1 MDYILAGGLVVSAT
15 GRERANLLIENG
27 RIAAWVGDPAGRGLP
42 VVDVAGK
49 LILPGLIDAHTH
61 FQMPSGEF
69 ITVDDFVSGG
79 ALAASA
85 GVTSIVDFIEPAPGQ
100 DLAQAIGARFG
111 EARGC
116 PVDYQFHLVIPQRF
130 ARDTDWYDLMEQHQ
144 LAAVK
149 GFTTYREGGL
159 CLDDGDIEALLD
171 WARLRRGL
179 LTLHAEAD
187 GLLKEA
193 GRQLVTGGHEQVRF
207 FPCSRPAGAEQQAVQ
222 KTLELGTPPV
232 PVYFVHISAAVSLE
246 TIAKARQEQP
256 GRTVWVETCPQY
268 LVLDQSLYDRDDSCL
283 FTVCPPLRTVADQNA
298 LWRGLRNGLVDVV
311 ASDHCAFSV
320 AMKTSAGWQSVRP
333 GLPAV
338 DAILPVLVNVG
349 IAEGR
354 IEWEDLVRLTAENP
368 ARLFRLQGKG
378 GLTPGNDADCL
389 VIDQSKVTGRQEQ
402 RSLSLG
408 SRAGY
413 SPFSPAHLE
422 RGWLTSVIRRGEFLL
437 TDGRLAG
444 KPGEGRLIPLHS
456 TGSWLQ

>member
-27 RIAAWVGDPAGRGLP
+27 RIAAWVDDPTSRGLP

-49 LILPGLIDAHTH
+49 LILPGLVDAHTH

-69 ITVDDFVSGG
+69 FTVDDFVSGG

-85 GVTSIVDFIEPAPGQ
+85 GITSIVDFIEPAPGQ
-100 DLAQAIGARFG
+100 DLAQAISTRLG

-130 ARDTDWYDLMEQHQ
+130 ARDTDWYDLMEQYR
-144 LAAVK
+144 LTAVK
-149 GFTTYREGGL
+149 GFTTYREDGL

-171 WARLRRGL
+171 WAGLRRGL

-187 GLLKEA
+187 GLLREA
-193 GRQLVTGGHEQVRF
+193 GQQLVSGRHGQVRF
-207 FPCSRPAGAEQQAVQ
+207 FPRSRPAEAEQRAVQ
-222 KTLELGTPPV
+222 NTLELVAPLP
-232 PVYFVHISAAVSLE
+232 PVYFVHISAAASLGA
-246 TIAKARQEQP
+246 IASARQERP
-256 GRTVWVETCPQY
+256 DRAIWVETCPQY
-268 LVLDQSLYDRDDSCL
+268 LVLDQSLYDRDDSYL
-283 FTVCPPLRTVADQNA
+283 FTVCPPLRTAADRNA
-298 LWRGLRNGLVDVV
+298 LWRGLKTGLVDVV
-311 ASDHCAFSV
+311 ASDHCPFSA
-320 AMKTSAGWQSVRP
+320 AMKTGTGWQSVRP

-368 ARLFRLQGKG
+368 ACLFRLQGKG
-378 GLTPGNDADCL
+378 RLTPGSDADCL
-389 VIDQSKVTGRQEQ
+389 VIDQSRVTRRQEQ
-402 RSLSLG
+402 RSLPLR

-413 SPFSPAHLE
+413 SPFSPLHLE
-422 RGWLTSVIRRGEFLL
+422 RSWLESVIRRGEFLL
-437 TDGRLAG
+437 TDGMLAD
-444 KPGEGRLIPLHS
+444 KLGEGRLIPL
-456 TGSWLQ
+456 Q

>member
-1 MDYILAGGLVVSAT
+1 MDYILAGGLVVSST

-27 RIAAWVGDPAGRGLP
+27 RIAAWVSDPAGRGLP
-42 VVDVAGK
+42 VVDAADK

-69 ITVDDFVSGG
+69 FTVDDFVSGG

-85 GVTSIVDFIEPAPGQ
+85 GVTSIVDFIEPVPGQ
-100 DLAQAIGARFG
+100 DLAQAISARLG

-130 ARDTDWYDLMEQHQ
+130 ARDTDWYDLMEQYQ

-179 LTLHAEAD
+179 FTLHAEAD
-187 GLLKEA
+187 GLLQEA
-193 GRQLVTGGHEQVRF
+193 GQQLLAGGHEQMRF
-207 FPCSRPAGAEQQAVQ
+207 FPRSRPAGAEQQAVQ
-222 KTLELGTPPV
+222 NTLELGTPPV
-232 PVYFVHISAAVSLE
+232 PVYFVHVSAAGTLE
-246 TIAKARQEQP
+246 TIARARQERSGQAI
-256 GRTVWVETCPQY
+256 WVETCPQY
-268 LVLDQSLYDRDDSCL
+268 LVLDQSLYDGDDSCL
-283 FTVCPPLRTVADQNA
+283 YTVCPPLRTVADQNA
-298 LWRGLRNGLVDVV
+298 LWDGLRTGLVDIV
-311 ASDHCAFSV
+311 ASDHCPFTV
-320 AMKTSAGWQSVRP
+320 EMKTSAGWQSVRP

-378 GLTPGNDADCL
+378 RLTPGSDADCL
-389 VIDQSKVTGRQEQ
+389 VIDQSKVTGRQE
-402 RSLSLG
+402 RRGLPPG

-422 RGWLTSVIRRGEFLL
+422 RGWLEHVIRRGEFLL
-437 TDGRLAG
+437 TDGRLAD
-444 KPGEGRLIPLHS
+444 KPGEGRLIPL
-456 TGSWLQ
+456 Q